1 MIYGDIWVSLMIKEI
16 FGKVRKPL
24 NEILLESISELGKH
38 YSRLELTYLKL
49 SKRDKELFEECT
61 SYLSKGMKNRA
72 IIYAN
77 EIAEVRK
84 MMSFIQR
91 LQLSIEKAILR
102 LETLKAVT
110 PTLEDIKGVFS
121 EVKSAL
127 GDIAKVMPSLTPEL
141 NNLIKSINDLMAVTE
156 MSIST
161 PEPVV
166 IKDEATEA
174 ILREASDFIR
184 QEIERKIPEPPK
196 EVHMPEP
203 PEEVAI
209 KSRIAL
215 TVDGSEFYVGSDG
228 SIIGER
234 VGSSNALAE
243 EIILDYVERNN
254 GEMNIS
260 KCAKELNMPPAKIMA
275 VLESLSRKGKIRIE

>member
-1 MIYGDIWVSLMIKEI
+1 MIKEI

-260 KCAKELNMPPAKIMA
+260 KCAKELNMPP
-275 VLESLSRKGKIRIE
+275 

>member
-1 MIYGDIWVSLMIKEI
+1 MSLMIKEI

-209 KSRIAL
+209 KSCIAL

-228 SIIGER
+228 SIIDER

>member
-1 MIYGDIWVSLMIKEI
+1 MIKDI
-16 FGKVRKPL
+16 FGKNRKPL
-24 NEILLESISELGKH
+24 NEILLEAISELGKY
-38 YSRLELTYLKL
+38 YSRLELAYLKL
-49 SKRDKELFEECT
+49 AKRDRELFEECT

-84 MMSFIQR
+84 IMSFVQGVQI
-91 LQLSIEKAILR
+91 SIEKAILR

-141 NNLIKSINDLMAVTE
+141 NNLMNSINDLIITTE
-156 MSIST
+156 MNLKVS
-161 PEPVV
+161 EPIVV
-166 IKDEATEA
+166 KDEATEA
-174 ILREASDFIR
+174 ILKEASDFLR
-184 QEIERKIPEPPK
+184 QEVEKKIPEPPR
-196 EVHMPEP
+196 EISIPEP
-203 PEEVAI
+203 PDEVAI
-209 KSRIAL
+209 KPRIAL
-215 TVDGSEFYVGSDG
+215 TVDGSEFYVDVDG

-234 VGSSNALAE
+234 ESSSNVLAE
-243 EIILDYVERNN
+243 EIILDYIERNN

-260 KCAKELNMPPAKIMA
+260 KCAKELNMSPAKIMA
-275 VLESLSRKGKIRIE
+275 VLESLSKKGKIKIE

>member
-1 MIYGDIWVSLMIKEI
+1 MIKEI

-166 IKDEATEA
+166 IKDEATE
-174 ILREASDFIR
+174 
-184 QEIERKIPEPPK
+184 
-196 EVHMPEP
+196 
-203 PEEVAI
+203 
-209 KSRIAL
+209 
-215 TVDGSEFYVGSDG
+215 
-228 SIIGER
+228 
-234 VGSSNALAE
+234 
-243 EIILDYVERNN
+243 
-254 GEMNIS
+254 
-260 KCAKELNMPPAKIMA
+260 
-275 VLESLSRKGKIRIE
+275 

>member
-1 MIYGDIWVSLMIKEI
+1 MIKDI
-16 FGKVRKPL
+16 FGKNRKPL
-24 NEILLESISELGKH
+24 NEILLEAISELGKY
-38 YSRLELTYLKL
+38 YSRLELAYLKL
-49 SKRDKELFEECT
+49 AKRDRELFEECT

-84 MMSFIQR
+84 IMGFVQGVQISV
-91 LQLSIEKAILR
+91 EKAILR

-141 NNLIKSINDLMAVTE
+141 NNLMSSINDLIVTTE
-156 MSIST
+156 MNLRVS
-161 PEPVV
+161 EPIVV
-166 IKDEATEA
+166 KDEATEA
-174 ILREASDFIR
+174 ILKEASDFLR
-184 QEIERKIPEPPK
+184 QEVEKKIPEPPR
-196 EVHMPEP
+196 EISIPEP
-203 PEEVAI
+203 PDEVAI
-209 KSRIAL
+209 KPRIAL
-215 TVDGSEFYVGSDG
+215 AVDGSEFYVNADG

-234 VGSSNALAE
+234 EGSSNVLAE
-243 EIILDYVERNN
+243 EIILDYIERNN

-260 KCAKELNMPPAKIMA
+260 KCAKELNMSPTKIMA
-275 VLESLSRKGKIRIE
+275 VLESLSKKGKIKIE